1 MRSEDEVKLKIS
13 YWQGAWDIL
22 NTPEIARSEKL
33 DKRKITVQSWLA
45 ALDWTFGVNDAS
57 TVKSAEDKK

>member
-22 NTPEIARSEKL
+22 DTSENAKSDKL
-33 DKRKITVQSWLA
+33 NKQKITVQTWLA
-45 ALDWTFGVNDAS
+45 ALDWTFGVSEAS
-57 TVKSAEDKK
+57 TIKSAQDKK